1 LKSYFLTT
9 AANNALPQVGAGHC
23 NVRFSSLS
31 TLVWG
36 LTLSKNL
43 FGNFIIIFLI
53 GIGGWADV
61 FQNPHL
67 RQCKTLAASIK
78 DLTQLVKQTIQNEW

>member
-1 LKSYFLTT
+1 MPV
-9 AANNALPQVGAGHC
+9 ANNALPQVGAGHC

-31 TLVWG
+31 ALAWG
-36 LTLSKNL
+36 LTLSNNL
-43 FGNFIIIFLI
+43 FVNFIIIFLI

-67 RQCKTLAASIK
+67 RQCKPLYVTLDSTLHIFK
-78 DLTQLVKQTIQNEW
+78 HYYTIIQLYLHMY